1 MRYIPSP
8 TTLQFSYVYSATAN
22 SSGRMQY
29 HRIKP
34 GQSKQRISRTEF
46 IKAYNDSQSWL
57 LILCSYEVRIPFF
70 NLSFM
75 SDFNRYQLSVISY
88 QSV

>member
-29 HRIKP
+29 HKIKP
-34 GQSKQRISRTEF
+34 GQSKQRISRIEF
-46 IKAYNDSQSWL
+46 IKAYNDSQ
-57 LILCSYEVRIPFF
+57 ILAINP
-70 NLSFM
+70 L
-75 SDFNRYQLSVISY
+75 QLRGQDTVFQFEFY
-88 QSV
+88 V